1 MIIKIHQLCKS
12 FGETP
17 AVKDLSFTISSGDI
31 TGFVGPN
38 GAGKTTTLRILA
50 TLDEPSSGQI
60 YIDSSSILS
69 RPEIAREL
77 IGFVPDSLPL
87 QNDMT
92 VHEYLDFF
100 ARAYGI
106 KANRREKL
114 VRDLED
120 FTNLTGIREKLLDAL
135 SKGMKQRVSI
145 ARALIH
151 DPKFLLMDEPAAG
164 LDPRA
169 RIELRELLKVLASQG
184 KGILISS
191 HILSELSEICNSA
204 LIIEQGE
211 LLRFGNIEEIT
222 SEQHS
227 PTRRLLIRPID
238 EMDGLCKYLLL
249 QPEVINPVVAGKN
262 VEIEFEGSD
271 EEAFAFLQR
280 LLQQNFKIVEFR
292 FRQQNLE
299 SIFMNITK
307 GEVQ

>member
-1 MIIKIHQLCKS
+1 MILKVTDLIKD
-12 FGETP
+12 FGETR
-17 AVKDLSFTISSGDI
+17 AVKGLTFQLCSGDI

-38 GAGKTTTLRILA
+38 GAGKTTTLRMLA
-50 TLDEPSSGQI
+50 TIDAPTSGDI
-60 YIDSSSILS
+60 AIEEKSIITT
-69 RPEIAREL
+69 PEIACEL

-106 KANRREKL
+106 KSQRRHKL
-114 VRDLED
+114 VKDLED
-120 FTNLTGIREKLLDAL
+120 FTNLGGIREKLLNTL

-151 DPKFLLMDEPAAG
+151 DPQFLLMDEPAAG

-169 RIELRELLKVLASQG
+169 RIELRELLRVLARQG

-191 HILSELSEICNSA
+191 HILSELSEICTAA
-204 LIIEQGE
+204 LIIEQGA
-211 LLRFGNIEEIT
+211 LLKFGSIEEIT
-222 SEQHS
+222 NHNV
-227 PTRRLLIRPID
+227 TVRRLLIKPLTD
-238 EMDGLCKYLLL
+238 VAALSKFLLL
-249 QPEVINPVVAGKN
+249 LPGIENLEVNGRF
-262 VEIEFEGSD
+262 VELDFSGNDD
-271 EEAFAFLQR
+271 EACDLLQR
-280 LLQQNFKIVEFR
+280 MIGAGHRIVEFR

-299 SIFMNITK
+299 SVFMNITR